1 MKNILKSYLC
11 FSPRLYNIIFP
22 IIELVVTI
30 FIGLFAGFAA
40 DNAIIMV
47 TVMVCVLMMAD
58 MYGDFFVFQGLFSKE
73 YEFGILRNSNKGECI
88 LKSAIIGDQIKR
100 LVLDFVILLIPL
112 MVVKNGLYELEIVSN
127 VAGTIALALAL
138 AFACVFAITVGFMI
152 TRMVYNF
159 QDGIFA
165 MMMVSIISGGLLI
178 GSVLAMVRPG
188 TNPYMWIIVM
198 AALSLIMTFIMTE
211 RAMNKFRLS
220 FGEKKMGRFGDD
232 SKKKLWIFIA
242 VAFVLNYVMLPLMYK
257 GVMNGQDTSV
267 FVVAQMFYP
276 ACAVVLGKL
285 FSYNEGK
292 LPKVFFVT
300 IIITTLIGVFLSA
313 LSVMAPM
320 TVESE
325 IGSTD
330 VYYTTL
336 TFVVIIVSI
345 LTIIFLAAC
354 GKEKRENAGLRF
366 KNPGK
371 SILFI
376 LLFVALFFGRLLVL
390 TIIGCAQEGRIGDVF
405 TEFIKMF
412 TYEGVGVIW
421 FNIFLNLPL
430 TFVMF
435 FGEEYGWRYYLQ
447 PIMQKKFG
455 IPVGTILLG
464 IAWAVWHI
472 GEDFM
477 FYSTETGLQMLC
489 SQTITCISYAIFF
502 GYAYMKTKNIWVV
515 TAMHFFNNN
524 MVMVISGDMTTS
536 SMQGAVVNWSV
547 LPIMAV
553 GFAVF
558 WLFILTPTMRGK
570 AGKAEDF
577 YETEKVQVSQEA

>member
-47 TVMVCVLMMAD
+47 AVMVCVLMMAD

-211 RAMNKFRLS
+211 RAVNKFRLS

-300 IIITTLIGVFLSA
+300 IIITTLIGVFFSA

-325 IGSTD
+325 LGPTE
-330 VYYTTL
+330 VYYSIFT
-336 TFVVIIVSI
+336 VIVIIVSV

-390 TIIGCAQEGRIGDVF
+390 TVIGCAQEGRIGDVF

>member
-22 IIELVVTI
+22 IIELVVTL
-30 FIGLFAGFAA
+30 FLGLFVGLAS
-40 DNAIIMV
+40 DNAVITIVAM
-47 TVMVCVLMMAD
+47 TCMLMMAD

-100 LVLDFVILLIPL
+100 LVLDFVIMFVAMFVLRD
-112 MVVKNGLYELEIVSN
+112 GLYGLEIVSN

-138 AFACVFAITVGFMI
+138 AFASVFAITVGFMI

-178 GSVLAMVRPG
+178 GSVMAMVRPG

-198 AALSLIMTFIMTE
+198 ASLSLIMTFIMTE

-292 LPKVFFVT
+292 LPKAFFVT
-300 IIITTLIGVFLSA
+300 IIITTLIGVFCSA

-345 LTIIFLAAC
+345 LTIIFLATC

-547 LPIMAV
+547 LPLMAI